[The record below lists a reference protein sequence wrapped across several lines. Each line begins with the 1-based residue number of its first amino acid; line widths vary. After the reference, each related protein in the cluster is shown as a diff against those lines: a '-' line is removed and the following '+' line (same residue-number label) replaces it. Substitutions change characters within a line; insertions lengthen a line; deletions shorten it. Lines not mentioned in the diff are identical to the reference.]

1 VQQNIIKKETNMQ
14 NEQSKVLI
22 IDDDEGARAALEG
35 LLLSEPYD
43 LSFAT
48 NGVEGISMA
57 VALHP
62 DVILLDV
69 MMPKMDGFEVCRQIR
84 SIPEI
89 AEAPIILVTSLDDYD
104 SRIMGLR
111 AGADDFINKPYNSME
126 LFARLQTILR
136 LNRYRRIAEQQ
147 SELKA
152 LNEELLIAY
161 NKTIEGWSQALDLRD
176 KETEGHTQRVTN
188 LAIKFAKAI
197 GFSDV
202 DLEHVRRGALL
213 HDVGKLG
220 IPDAILHKPGKLT
233 EEEWQIMRMHP
244 IYAYQWLSSINFLE
258 PALNIP
264 YAHHEK
270 WDGTGYPRGLKG
282 EEIPIVARLFAFVD
296 VWDALRSDRPY
307 RNAVP
312 KAEVLEYIHSQTGS
326 HFDPALTA
334 IFIDLV
340 KDEN

>member
-1 VQQNIIKKETNMQ
+1 MQ
-14 NEQSKVLI
+14 NAQSKVLI

-35 LLLSEPYD
+35 LLLNEPYD
-43 LSFAT
+43 LSYAS
-48 NGVEGISMA
+48 NGADGIAMA
-57 VALHP
+57 VSLHP

-104 SRIMGLR
+104 SRLMGLR
-111 AGADDFINKPYNSME
+111 AGADDFVNKPYNSME

-147 SELKA
+147 NELKV
-152 LNEELLIAY
+152 LNLELLTAY

-188 LAIKFAKAI
+188 LTLKFGRAV
-197 GFSDV
+197 GFSEA
-202 DLEHVRRGALL
+202 DLEHAQRGALL

-220 IPDAILHKPGKLT
+220 IPDSILHKPGKLT
-233 EEEWQIMRMHP
+233 EEEWRIMRLHP
-244 IYAYQWLSSINFLE
+244 VYAYQWLSSIKFLE

-270 WDGTGYPRGLKG
+270 WDGSGYPRGLKG
-282 EEIPIVARLFAFVD
+282 DEIPIAARLFAFAD

-307 RNAVP
+307 RKALP
-312 KAEVLEYIHSQTGS
+312 KEEVLEYIHNQAGF
-326 HFDPALTA
+326 HFDPGLIK
-334 IFIDLV
+334 IFLDLV
-340 KDEN
+340 MD

>member
-1 VQQNIIKKETNMQ
+1 MQ
-14 NEQSKVLI
+14 DDQPKVLI
-22 IDDDEGARAALEG
+22 IDDSVEARAALEA
-35 LLLSEPYD
+35 LLLSESYD
-43 LSFAT
+43 IRFAT
-48 NGVEGISMA
+48 NGMDGIAAA
-57 VALHP
+57 VSLHP

-69 MMPKMDGFEVCRQIR
+69 MMPKMDGFEVCRRIR
-84 SIPEI
+84 SMHDI
-89 AEAPIILVTSLDDYD
+89 AEIPIILITALDDQD
-104 SRIMGLR
+104 SRITGLR
-111 AGADDFINKPYNSME
+111 AGADDFINKPFNSVE

-147 SELKA
+147 NELKA
-152 LNEELLIAY
+152 MHQELLLAY

-188 LAIKFAKAI
+188 LTIKFAKAA
-197 GFSDV
+197 GFSDA

-220 IPDAILHKPGKLT
+220 IPDVILLKPGKLT
-233 EEEWQIMRMHP
+233 EEEWRVMRMHP
-244 IYAYQWLSSINFLE
+244 VYAYQWLSSISFLE

-282 EEIPIVARLFAFVD
+282 DEIPIVARLFAFVD

-307 RNAVP
+307 RNAIP
-312 KAEVLEYIHSQTGS
+312 KNEVMEYIRNNAGL
-326 HFDPALTA
+326 HFDPALVN
-334 IFIDLV
+334 IFMDLV
-340 KDEN
+340 KDEP